1 MQISRAA
8 PSLARSL
15 RRCNFYLVRDV
26 HEGNSTLTLN
36 SGGEARFALSIMI
49 IMTCLM
55 MREAILWGPFITSG
69 RQRARVNYKCIILT
83 PVTQNAAP
91 DAGAGTSHAS
101 LCQFCNNSKIIS
113 SEICVRSCKNDIHNK
128 FQFSPCVCIR

>member
-1 MQISRAA
+1 
-8 PSLARSL
+8 
-15 RRCNFYLVRDV
+15 
-26 HEGNSTLTLN
+26 
-36 SGGEARFALSIMI
+36 
-49 IMTCLM
+49 M

-101 LCQFCNNSKIIS
+101 LCQFCNTSTIIS
-113 SEICVRSCKNDIHNK
+113 SEMCAFVFKKR
-128 FQFSPCVCIR
+128 